1 MRHESH
7 KVFKGCLAEFDLHRN
22 FAVVAVSRLNDV
34 QFGPF
39 QHALET
45 LPHGEVLVA
54 VGRDVSGKVRAKS
67 VELNVEGISED
78 DEDLH
83 CKTSEVHLH
92 IILFLLCIEA
102 IIIFSLFFCLTLVV
116 YNFILFNCNPCC
128 M

>member
-1 MRHESH
+1 MRHEGDE
-7 KVFKGCLAEFDLHRN
+7 VFMGCLAEFDLHRD
-22 FAVVAVSRLNDV
+22 FAVVAVSGFDDV

-39 QHALET
+39 QRALET

-92 IILFLLCIEA
+92 ILFY
-102 IIIFSLFFCLTLVV
+102 FC
-116 YNFILFNCNPCC
+116 YA
-128 M
+128 